1 MLVIH
6 PTDKTTEMLSILYEG
21 LGARLIETD
30 CSSKKMGYLLRHTSP
45 SERILLL
52 GHGSDK
58 GLYYRKNDKEEDFDG
73 IIVGHPQAYYL
84 RKHCG
89 GIIGIWCHAMKFA
102 KKEGLHGLFSGMIIS
117 EEQEAVEYGITATKQ
132 EVLKSNTIMFEHLR
146 WLLDEEIPLCE
157 IPQRIK
163 NMDAERTSLS
173 VFNYN
178 NFHYMRISLRWYR
191 CSGQMVPRG
200 ADAWYRL

>member
-30 CSSKKMGYLLRHTSP
+30 CSNKKMGYLLRHTSP
-45 SERILLL
+45 SERIMLL

-89 GIIGIWCHAMKFA
+89 GIIGIWCHAVEFA

-117 EEQEAVEYGITATKQ
+117 EMSEAEEYGVATDKESMEQ
-132 EVLKSNTIMFEHLR
+132 TNRIMFTQLR
-146 WLLDEEIPLCE
+146 RLLDNGTPLHEIPECLKALGTTE
-157 IPQRIK
+157 S
-163 NMDAERTSLS
+163 DLS
-173 VFNYN
+173 RFNYDR
-178 NFHYMRISLRWYR
+178 FYY
-191 CSGQMVPRG
+191 V
-200 ADAWYRL
+200 

>member
-6 PTDKTTEMLSILYEG
+6 PTDRTTEMLSILYEG
-21 LGARLIETD
+21 LEARLIKAD
-30 CSSKKMGYLLRHTSP
+30 CSNKEMGHLLHRTSP
-45 SERILLL
+45 SERIMLL

-89 GIIGIWCHAMKFA
+89 GIIGIWCHAVEFA

-117 EEQEAVEYGITATKQ
+117 EMSEAEENGVVTDKESMEQT
-132 EVLKSNTIMFEHLR
+132 NRIMFIQLR
-146 WLLDEEIPLCE
+146 RLLDDGTPLHEIPERL
-157 IPQRIK
+157 K
-163 NMDAERTSLS
+163 ALDATQSDLS
-173 VFNYN
+173 RFNYER
-178 NFHYMRISLRWYR
+178 FYY
-191 CSGQMVPRG
+191 V
-200 ADAWYRL
+200 

>member
-21 LGARLIETD
+21 LGARLIEAD
-30 CSSKKMGYLLRHTSP
+30 CSNKEMGHLLHHTSP
-45 SERILLL
+45 SERIMLL

-58 GLYYRKNDKEEDFDG
+58 GLFFRKSDEEEDFDG

-89 GIIGIWCHAMKFA
+89 GIIGIWCHAMEFA

-117 EEQEAVEYGITATKQ
+117 EMSEAEEYGVVTDKDSMDKTNR
-132 EVLKSNTIMFEHLR
+132 LMFTQLR
-146 WLLDEEIPLCE
+146 RLLDNGTPLHEIP
-157 IPQRIK
+157 
-163 NMDAERTSLS
+163 ERLKALDTTQSELS
-173 VFNYN
+173 RFNYE
-178 NFHYMRISLRWYR
+178 
-191 CSGQMVPRG
+191 
-200 ADAWYRL
+200 RLYYV